1 MKIGGW
7 VVTVIAIAVGA
18 AGVSLGG
25 PGVAAAEQ
33 ILPVGP
39 YGVTYI
45 RTETGRTMCGLQGDT
60 VNCTVQFVNP
70 PQTADGDP
78 ANSVTLNQDGTFTY
92 LAADLGVADPMHT
105 LSYDQTYIANGWAIE
120 AFNDGTRF
128 TNNRTNE
135 GFWVSVTE
143 VNSLGQM

>member
-1 MKIGGW
+1 M
-7 VVTVIAIAVGA
+7 
-18 AGVSLGG
+18 
-25 PGVAAAEQ
+25 
-33 ILPVGP
+33 
-39 YGVTYI
+39 
-45 RTETGRTMCGLQGDT
+45 
-60 VNCTVQFVNP
+60 NP